1 MLQHKP
7 IAEAIQNI
15 QVPTK
20 PKDRNNA
27 KTTKPNKK
35 QNALGF

>member
-1 MLQHKP
+1 MLPHKP
-7 IAEAIQNI
+7 TIEAIQNI

-20 PKDRNNA
+20 PIDRNNA

-35 QNALGF
+35 QNAQGF